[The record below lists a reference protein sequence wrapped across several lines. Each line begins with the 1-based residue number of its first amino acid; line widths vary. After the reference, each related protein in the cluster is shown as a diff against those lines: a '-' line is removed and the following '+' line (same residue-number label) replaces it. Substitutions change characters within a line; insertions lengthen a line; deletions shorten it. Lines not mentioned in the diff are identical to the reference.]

1 MHEMKKRSKWMAAVA
16 ALTMLVACQN
26 DEPTVD
32 IEEEEQVEPV
42 EDAGE
47 VEASLPYTYPLTGV
61 GTEEQLDRR
70 VVGVTINNHPAA
82 RPQSGLTSADVVYE
96 VLAEGEVTRF
106 VALYHSQLPER
117 VGPVRSARPYF
128 IDLVNGYNGMLVI
141 HGWSPD
147 AEQLLNGGA
156 ADFLNGLYY
165 DGTLFERSSERQ
177 APHNSYIT
185 FEHIWEGFES
195 RNYEL
200 DGPVPSLDFYENE
213 EIQIAGTDGK
223 AIEINYYDRNMVQ
236 YAFDEELGLYHRFNG
251 EEQTIDDETDEPISL
266 ANLFVVE
273 AEHRTLDD
281 VGRRAIDLT
290 SGGKG
295 ILFQSG
301 IASEVDWENRD
312 GQIIP
317 VKDGAQVPL
326 TPGQTWI
333 NIVPALTSVTY

>member
-1 MHEMKKRSKWMAAVA
+1 MKKSSSKWIAAVA
-16 ALTMLVACQN
+16 ALTMLAACQN

-32 IEEEEQVEPV
+32 IEEEQVEPV

-47 VEASLPYTYPLTGV
+47 AEASLPYTYPLTGV

-82 RPQSGLTSADVVYE
+82 RPQSGLVSADVVYE

-106 VALYHSQLPER
+106 IALYHSQLPER

-141 HGWSPD
+141 HGWSPE

-156 ADFLNGLYY
+156 ADFLNGLSY
-165 DGTLFERSSERQ
+165 DGTLFERSAERQ

-185 FEHIWEGFES
+185 FEHILEGFES

-213 EIQIAGTDGK
+213 EIQLAGADGK
-223 AIEINYYDRNMVQ
+223 AIEINYYDRNMVN
-236 YAFDEELGLYHRFNG
+236 YVFDEELGVYHRFNG
-251 EEQTIDDETDEPISL
+251 EAQTVDHETDEPVSL

-281 VGRRAIDLT
+281 VGRRAINLT

-301 IASEVDWENRD
+301 IANEVDWENRD

-317 VKDGAQVPL
+317 VRDGVQVPL
-326 TPGQTWI
+326 SPGQTWI
-333 NIVPALTSVTY
+333 NIVPTLTSVTY